1 MPRKTKVV
9 SHLNTLN
16 EKRYS
21 TTTVDESD
29 GCGSSEEFEEMESD
43 SNNMVDDEVVDFQD
57 KISIEN
63 IADVFEL
70 CQATCPVRYLS
81 VLMYMSLRH
90 LGIKWTDS
98 DNILR

>member
-29 GCGSSEEFEEMESD
+29 GSGSSEEFEEMESD
-43 SNNMVDDEVVDFQD
+43 SNNMADDEVVDFQD

-63 IADVFEL
+63 IADVF
-70 CQATCPVRYLS
+70 
-81 VLMYMSLRH
+81 
-90 LGIKWTDS
+90 GK
-98 DNILR
+98 